1 MVNAILHL
9 LSTIWVISLPPKQFP
24 LGPESWPFEMQ
35 PFWEITLPFTP
46 SSFGSAVLCLVAHS
60 CLSLCD
66 PMECSLPGSSIH
78 GDSPG
83 KTTGVGCCVL
93 RTVFQTQGSNPGLPH
108 CRQVL
113 YHLRHQ
119 GSPRILEW
127 VAYPFS
133 RGSSQPRDQAQV
145 SRIAD
150 GFFTLWATRE
160 AHEYWSG

>member
-1 MVNAILHL
+1 
-9 LSTIWVISLPPKQFP
+9 
-24 LGPESWPFEMQ
+24 MQ

-60 CLSLCD
+60 CPSLCD
-66 PMECSLPGSSIH
+66 PMDCSLPDSSMH

-93 RTVFQTQGSNPGLPH
+93 LPAVFQTQGSNPGLPH

-113 YHLRHQ
+113 YHLRYQ

-127 VAYPFS
+127 VAYSFS
-133 RGSSQPRDQAQV
+133 RGIFPTQESNGGLLHCSWILYQLSYQGSPFFGSIMVLTLV
-145 SRIAD
+145 SCSVIIA
-150 GFFTLWATRE
+150 
-160 AHEYWSG
+160 S

>member
-1 MVNAILHL
+1 MSYK
-9 LSTIWVISLPPKQFP
+9 STTQFP

-35 PFWEITLPFTP
+35 PFWEITLLFTP

-60 CLSLCD
+60 CPSLCD
-66 PMECSLPGSSIH
+66 PMDCSLAGSSIH

-83 KTTGVGCCVL
+83 KNTGAGCCVL
-93 RTVFQTQGSNPGLPH
+93 LWAIFPTQGSNPGIPH

-127 VAYPFS
+127 VAYSFS
-133 RGSSQPRDQAQV
+133 RRSSPSRNQTTV
-145 SRIAD
+145 SCIVGRFSPSKA
-150 GFFTLWATRE
+150 
-160 AHEYWSG
+160 